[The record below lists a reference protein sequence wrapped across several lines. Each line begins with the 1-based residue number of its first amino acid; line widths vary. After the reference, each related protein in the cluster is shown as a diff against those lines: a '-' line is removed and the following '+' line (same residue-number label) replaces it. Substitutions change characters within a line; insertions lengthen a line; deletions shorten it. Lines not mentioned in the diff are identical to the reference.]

1 MSNVMQSF
9 VTLPGQA
16 KINSSFQEIQNS
28 TLHWAR
34 QFNLTQFKP
43 LQWYSKAGFGL
54 QAAREY
60 PDASF
65 SQLSLAADLLS
76 WLFTVDDSCDRGS
89 DNPEMAL
96 EVRGQLHE
104 LIAILEHRSTGAKST
119 LGTALIQILN
129 RFNIISTPFL
139 YRRLCNHIIDY
150 LRECFFEIEMQIDG
164 YFPSIERYYAER
176 PFTGFYIMFP
186 LAGIFENLSLPD
198 DIYLHPSVME
208 LELYIS
214 HLGCLSND
222 LHSVDREVDLEKPGF
237 NLILIAQREL
247 KIEFSAAVEYVRKEH
262 SFYLDRFE
270 RAKKKLPFWSQ
281 EINSQLDRYIQ
292 GLYTIV
298 RGYDDWA
305 VIDTGRYE
313 SR

>member
-1 MSNVMQSF
+1 MQSF
-9 VTLPGQA
+9 VTLPGRP

-28 TLHWAR
+28 TLRWTQ
-34 QFNLTQFKP
+34 QFKLTPQFKP

-96 EVRGQLHE
+96 EVRDQLHE
-104 LIAILEHRSTGAKST
+104 LIAILEHPSAGAKST
-119 LGTALIQILN
+119 LGIALTQILN
-129 RFNIISTPFL
+129 RFNNISTPFL

-186 LAGIFENLSLPD
+186 LAGIFENLNLPD

-270 RAKKKLPFWSQ
+270 RARKKLPFWSQ
-281 EINSQLDRYIQ
+281 EINSQLDKYIQ

-305 VIDTGRYE
+305 VVDTGRYE